1 MSRTASRSASVVL
14 FVLVTGVAWAG
25 LRMAAQAPAAR
36 PPAAAPGPFVASTKN
51 GDWPSYTGDTRGTRY
66 SPLDQINAGNFNDL
80 EVAWRFKTD
89 SLGTRPEYKLE
100 GTPLVVKGVLYTT
113 AGTRRSVIALDAAT
127 GELLWVHRY
136 PEGTRGANAPRQLS
150 GRGLAY
156 WTDGRSDERI
166 IYFTPGY
173 RMIALDA
180 KTGQPVKSFGK
191 DGVVDLK
198 VGVVFGNNQQ
208 IDLETGEIGVHST
221 PVVVKDVVLVG
232 SSMKEGMTVTTHN
245 NTKGLARGFDARTG
259 KLLWTFNTIPRP
271 GEFGNDSWHEN
282 SWAVNGNAG
291 IWTQISVDE
300 ELGLVYLPVETP
312 TSDFYGGKRPGN
324 NLYGESLVCVDLATG
339 KKKWHFQFVH
349 HPLWNDDM
357 SSAPLVADVTI
368 DGRPRKVVAVPS
380 KQAWLWVFDRV
391 TGEPIWPIEE
401 KPVPKGDVPGEWYS
415 PTQPHPP
422 AALMYGRNTVTK
434 DDLID
439 FTPELR
445 AQALKQLER
454 YKWIPGAVYTPPIVG
469 NTTGLL
475 GAINIGHVNG
485 GTNWPGGGYDP
496 DTRTVFAH
504 ANTSSVTSSS
514 VAPPPPGFSDIPY
527 QDGVVGEQFRLRQ
540 AAGTGTYAD
549 VPQRGRGGQEG
560 RGGAASARGATAG
573 QAGDRGGAG
582 RGTAAAP
589 PAGAAAGAPATQ
601 TAEGG
606 RGGQGRGGGGG
617 GGGEGGGGLTVQ
629 GLSILKPPYSVL
641 AAIDLEKGV
650 VKWQTPHGETPDAV
664 RSHPLLKGMNI
675 PRTGQGASV
684 GLVITKTLVI
694 LGESQF
700 TTTDAHPRGAMLRAY
715 DKVTGKEV
723 GAVFIPAPQSGSPM
737 TYMANGRQ
745 HIVVAVSGGPYS
757 GEYISFALPNDA
769 R

>member
-1 MSRTASRSASVVL
+1 MKRATSRSA
-14 FVLVTGVAWAG
+14 FVFLVFAAAVASAALGVSG
-25 LRMAAQAPAAR
+25 QSGAPARAT
-36 PPAAAPGPFVASTKN
+36 APVHGTFVASTKN

-66 SPLDQINAGNFNDL
+66 SPLDQITAENFNDL

-89 SLGTRPEYKLE
+89 SLGTRAEYKLE
-100 GTPLVVKGVLYTT
+100 GTPLVIKGVLYTT
-113 AGTRRSVIALDAAT
+113 AGTRRSVIALDAVT

-136 PEGTRGANAPRQLS
+136 PEGARGANAPRQLS

-156 WTDGRSDERI
+156 WTDGRGDDRI

-208 IDLETGEIGVHST
+208 IDLETGEIGIHST
-221 PVVVKDVVLVG
+221 PVVVKNVVLVG

-245 NTKGLARGFDARTG
+245 NTKGLARAFDARTG

-271 GEFGNDSWHEN
+271 GEFGNETWLDN
-282 SWAVNGNAG
+282 SWAINGNAG
-291 IWTQISVDE
+291 VWTQMSVDE

-324 NLYGESLVCVDLATG
+324 NLFGESLVCVDLATG
-339 KKKWHFQFVH
+339 KRKWHFQFVH

-357 SSAPLVADVTI
+357 SSAPLIADVTI
-368 DGRPRKVVAVPS
+368 DGKPRKVVAVPS

-391 TGEPIWPIEE
+391 TGEPIWPIVE

-422 AALMYGRNTVTK
+422 DALMYGRNTVTK

-439 FTPELR
+439 FTPELH

-454 YKWIPGAVYTPPIVG
+454 YRWNPGVVYTPPMVG
-469 NTTGLL
+469 NVSGLL
-475 GAINIGHVNG
+475 GAINIGHING

-496 DTRTVFAH
+496 ETRTVFVH
-504 ANTSSVTSSS
+504 ANTSSVTSGS

-549 VPQRGRGGQEG
+549 VPQRGRG
-560 RGGAASARGATAG
+560 AAVPAP
-573 QAGDRGGAG
+573 AG
-582 RGTAAAP
+582 RGAP
-589 PAGAAAGAPATQ
+589 PA
-601 TAEGG
+601 AEAG
-606 RGGQGRGGGGG
+606 RGGQQGR

-641 AAIDLEKGV
+641 AAIDLDKGA
-650 VKWQTPHGETPDAV
+650 VKWRTPHGETPDAV
-664 RSHPLLKGMNI
+664 RNHALLKGKDI
-675 PRTGQGASV
+675 PRTGQPASV
-684 GLVITKTLVI
+684 GLVITKTLVV

-700 TTTDAHPRGAMLRAY
+700 TTTDTHPRGAMLRAY
-715 DKVTGKEV
+715 DKATGKEV
-723 GAVFIPAPQSGSPM
+723 GAVFMPAPQSASPM
-737 TYMANGRQ
+737 TYMANGKQ
-745 HIVVAVSGGPYS
+745 YIVVAVSGGPYS
-757 GEYISFALPNDA
+757 GEYIAFALPNEGQ
-769 R
+769 